1 LSTFFTVVQLV
12 HHHLM
17 LAAGPT
23 PPAPPAPPA
32 TAVSL
37 TGDGVTGWL
46 KKNVVPLAVFVVGL
60 GLFGRAHK
68 GDTSGTF
75 TRAGL
80 LCIVFVVLAI
90 AANATLGLN
99 IGSWILSLFGVT
111 SS

>member
-1 LSTFFTVVQLV
+1 MSTFLTVAQLV

-17 LAAGPT
+17 LAAAPT
-23 PPAPPAPPA
+23 APAAPA